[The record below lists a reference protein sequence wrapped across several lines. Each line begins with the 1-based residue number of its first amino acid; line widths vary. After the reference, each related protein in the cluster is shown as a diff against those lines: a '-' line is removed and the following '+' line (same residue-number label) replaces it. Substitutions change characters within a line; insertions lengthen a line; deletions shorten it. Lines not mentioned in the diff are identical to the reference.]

1 MDEQILV
8 NGEIKSIENNGGND
22 LKITNNVYQKKKK
35 KEEKSKKRRKNGII
49 QQNIRS
55 CIKFHF

>member
-1 MDEQILV
+1 MFRNEIRENMDEQILV

-35 KEEKSKKRRKNGII
+35 KRKKAKTGEKTE
-49 QQNIRS
+49 
-55 CIKFHF
+55 